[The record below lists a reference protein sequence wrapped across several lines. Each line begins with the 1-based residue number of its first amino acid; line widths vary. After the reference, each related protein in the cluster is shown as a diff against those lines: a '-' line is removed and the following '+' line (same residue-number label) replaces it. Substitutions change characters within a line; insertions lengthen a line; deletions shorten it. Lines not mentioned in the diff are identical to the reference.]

1 MKKAEKIAILGFGK
15 EGKAVY
21 KFLKKQGIKNV
32 SILDRKLDEGYL
44 KHLKSFDI
52 VYRSPGVPYNL
63 KEIQTAIA
71 SGVKV
76 SGCTELFFQNKK
88 GLVIGVTGTKGKGTT
103 STLIYQMLKAT
114 GRDVYLA
121 GNIGK
126 PAVEILPKL
135 KKNSITILELSSFQL
150 QDLKYSP
157 EIAVALNIFPDHMDA
172 HKNFKEYVDAKANI
186 TRFQKRGNKVFYAAD
201 NKYSQNIARLSR
213 GKLIPVDHNKFKIFS
228 SAELKTPGD
237 HNFKNAAT
245 AAMVAMSLGAS
256 KETVKRIAKQY
267 KGLPYHLTLDG
278 VIKGVKI
285 YNDSSSTNPNT
296 TAAAVLAF
304 PNDNLNNVL
313 IMGGSDKGLDYKPT
327 AQALKKYPMKL
338 VVLMGENS
346 KKIAQAIKGNKY
358 VFAKSLKEAL
368 KTALKN
374 SAKGGSIIFS
384 PGSASFDMF
393 RDYYD
398 RGEKFARLVKKGVNK
413 YTG

>member
-1 MKKAEKIAILGFGK
+1 MKVAVLGFGR
-15 EGKAVY
+15 EGRAVY
-21 KFLKKQGIKNV
+21 KFLKRQGLKNV
-32 SILDRKLDEGYL
+32 SILDRKLDKDYL
-44 KHLKSFDI
+44 KHLKEYDI
-52 VYRSPGVPYNL
+52 IYRSPGIHFSR
-63 KEIQTAIA
+63 KEIQEAIKA
-71 SGVKV
+71 GVKI

-103 STLIYQMLKAT
+103 STIIYQMLKAS
-114 GRDVYLA
+114 GKDVYLA

-157 EIAVALNIFPDHMDA
+157 EIAIVLNIFPDHMDA
-172 HKNFKEYVDAKANI
+172 HKNFKEYVDSKANI
-186 TRFQKRGNKVFYAAD
+186 VGYQKKNDKVFYAAD
-201 NKYSQNIARLSR
+201 NKYSQGIAELSP
-213 GKLIPVDHNKFKIFS
+213 GKLIPVDHKNFKIFS
-228 SAELKTPGD
+228 LTDIKTLGD

-256 KETVKRIAKQY
+256 KETVKRIVKRY

-278 VIKGVKI
+278 IINGVKI

-296 TAAAVLAF
+296 TAAAVLSF
-304 PNDNLNNVL
+304 PGNNIL
-313 IMGGSDKGLDYKPT
+313 IMGGSDKGLDYKLT
-327 AQALKKYPMKL
+327 AQALKKYPMRL

-346 KKIAQAIKGNKY
+346 KKIAKAIKGNKY
-358 VFAKSLKEAL
+358 VFAKNLKEAL
-368 KTALKN
+368 QISLKN
-374 SAKGGSIIFS
+374 STKGGSIIFS
-384 PGSASFDMF
+384 LGSASFDMF

>member
-1 MKKAEKIAILGFGK
+1 
-15 EGKAVY
+15 
-21 KFLKKQGIKNV
+21 
-32 SILDRKLDEGYL
+32 
-44 KHLKSFDI
+44 
-52 VYRSPGVPYNL
+52 
-63 KEIQTAIA
+63 
-71 SGVKV
+71 
-76 SGCTELFFQNKK
+76 
-88 GLVIGVTGTKGKGTT
+88 
-103 STLIYQMLKAT
+103 MLKAS
-114 GRDVYLA
+114 GKDVYLA

-157 EIAVALNIFPDHMDA
+157 EIAIVLNIFTDHMDA

-186 TRFQKRGNKVFYAAD
+186 VGYQKKNDKVFYAAD
-201 NKYSQNIARLSR
+201 NKYSQGIAELSP
-213 GKLIPVDHNKFKIFS
+213 GKLIPVDHKNFKIFS
-228 SAELKTPGD
+228 LTDIKTLGD

-256 KETVKRIAKQY
+256 KETVKRIVKRY

-278 VIKGVKI
+278 IINGVKI

-296 TAAAVLAF
+296 TAAAILAF
-304 PNDNLNNVL
+304 PKDNRNNIL

-346 KKIAQAIKGNKY
+346 KKIAKAIEGNKH
-358 VFAKSLKEAL
+358 VFAKNLKEAL
-368 KTALKN
+368 KKSLKN
-374 SAKGGSIIFS
+374 SIEGGSVIFS

-398 RGEKFARLVKKGVNK
+398 RGEKFSRLVKKGVNK
-413 YTG
+413 